1 MEITG
6 KVVAIDLNATVKGKN
21 GTYKGAELIYKDLA
35 DGQAKTKAFHENAF
49 KFNAALKNGLTN
61 LEVGDEFTAVLEK
74 KDDFWNWVS
83 VSKGAAPVEIT
94 TTAKQAPSSGKAAPS
109 NYATTEERAQTQ
121 VYIVRQSSITNAL
134 KLLELQ
140 GNKKA
145 DVPDVL
151 AIATQLEAWV
161 FGKKAEP
168 APAPKKAAAKVLNDA
183 TFEDD
188 IPF

>member
-21 GTYKGAELIYKDLA
+21 GTYRGAELIYKDLA

-74 KDDFWNWVS
+74 KDDFWNWIS
-83 VSKGAAPVEIT
+83 VSKGVSAPPANIAPAST
-94 TTAKQAPSSGKAAPS
+94 SAKSTSSTYTTA
-109 NYATTEERAQTQ
+109 EERAETQ
-121 VYIVRQSSITNAL
+121 KYIVRQSSITAAL
-134 KLLELQ
+134 KLIEIN
-140 GNKKA
+140 GKKNQTA
-145 DVPDVL
+145 NDVIT
-151 AIATQLEAWV
+151 IAEYFEAWV

-168 APAPKKAAAKVLNDA
+168 APAPKKAAAKVETPVDN
-183 TFEDD
+183 EDD
-188 IPF
+188 IPL

>member
-83 VSKGAAPVEIT
+83 VAKGFAQ
-94 TTAKQAPSSGKAAPS
+94 TTAPKTVLGTAKAAPS
-109 NYATTEERAQTQ
+109 TYATAEERAQTQ
-121 VYIVRQSSITNAL
+121 AYIVRQSSITNAL

-140 GNKKA
+140 SNKKA

-188 IPF
+188 IPL

>member
-6 KVVAIDLNATVKGKN
+6 KVVAIDLNATVKGQK
-21 GTYKGAELIYKDLA
+21 GTYKGAELIYKDLS
-35 DGQAKTKAFHENAF
+35 DGTNKTKAFHENAF
-49 KFNAALKNGLTN
+49 KFNAALKNGLEN
-61 LEVGDEFTAVLEK
+61 LAVGDEFTAVLEK
-74 KDDFWNWVS
+74 KDEFWNWVS
-83 VSKGAAPVEIT
+83 VSKGVNGVPANKATSTNAP
-94 TTAKQAPSSGKAAPS
+94 AKSAPST
-109 NYATTEERAQTQ
+109 YATADERAQTQ

-140 GNKKA
+140 GNKK
-145 DVPDVL
+145 VVVGDVL
-151 AIATQLEAWV
+151 EVAEQLEAWV

-168 APAPKKAAAKVLNDA
+168 APAPKKAAAKVLNDT

>member
-6 KVVAIDLNATVKGKN
+6 KVIAIDLDATVLGQKGV
-21 GTYKGAELIYKDLA
+21 YKGAELIYKDLS
-35 DGQAKTKAFHENAF
+35 DGTNKTKAFHENAF
-49 KFNAALKNGLTN
+49 KFNAALKNGLKN
-61 LEVGDEFTAVLEK
+61 LTVGDEFTAVLEK
-74 KDDFWNWVS
+74 KDEFWNWVS
-83 VSKGAAPVEIT
+83 VAKGFAQ
-94 TTAKQAPSSGKAAPS
+94 TTAPETVLGTAKAAPS
-109 NYATTEERAQTQ
+109 TYATTEERAQTQ

-151 AIATQLEAWV
+151 TIASRLEGWV
-161 FGKKAEP
+161 LGKQVDVPGNTPNKEVT
-168 APAPKKAAAKVLNDA
+168 KVSNDT